1 MMGKVAR
8 ALVWHEFLER
18 SRDRWILVLTLLFV
32 LLSAGITLYG
42 KAGDMSQGEVVGPSL
57 VTLSSLLIP
66 LVGLLLG
73 FDAVVGER
81 ERRTLNLL
89 LSMPIYRWE
98 LIVAKFLGRFI
109 PLAFAILAG
118 IFAAVFLLEDGYGAA
133 LMSLIIPSLLLGA
146 SFLALG
152 ILISSVVL
160 RQATASSLLITI
172 WFLLVFFY
180 DLAILGAL
188 VVTDGSLPDAL
199 CAGLV
204 VANPVG
210 LYRIVMIQHFGGDDF
225 FSGFGMEAYI
235 PGAGVKS
242 MIWFAWIAGGL
253 LFSVFFRH
261 LKRERS

>member
-1 MMGKVAR
+1 MMGRVAR

-32 LLSAGITLYG
+32 LLSSGITLYG
-42 KAGDMSQGEVVGPSL
+42 KAGDMSQGEMVGPSL

-89 LSMPIYRWE
+89 LSMPLHRWE
-98 LIVAKFLGRFI
+98 LIVAKFLGRLI
-109 PLAFAILAG
+109 PLAAAILAG
-118 IFAAVFLLEDGYGAA
+118 ILAAVFLLEDGYGTM
-133 LMSLIIPSLLLGA
+133 LLQLIVPSLLLGA

-152 ILISSVVL
+152 IMVSSLVV

-180 DLAILGAL
+180 DLGILGAL
-188 VVTDGSLPDAL
+188 VLTDGAL
-199 CAGLV
+199 SKGLCSGLV

-210 LYRIVMIQHFGGDDF
+210 LYRVVMIRCFGGDDF

-235 PGAGVKS
+235 PGPGTEAA
-242 MIWFAWIAGGL
+242 IWLAWIAGSL
-253 LFSVFFRH
+253 LLSVLFLH
-261 LKRERS
+261 LKRERI

>member
-1 MMGKVAR
+1 MIGRVAR
-8 ALVWHEFLER
+8 ALVWHEILER

-32 LLSAGITLYG
+32 LLSGGITLYG
-42 KAGDMSQGEVVGPSL
+42 KAGDLSQGEVVGPSL

-81 ERRTLNLL
+81 ERRTLSLL
-89 LSMPIYRWE
+89 LSMPLYRWE
-98 LIVAKFLGRFI
+98 LIAAKFIGRFV

-118 IFAAVFLLEDGYGAA
+118 IFSAFFLLEDGYGSA
-133 LMSLIIPSLLLGA
+133 LLQLIVPSLLLGA

-152 ILISSVVL
+152 ILISSFVL

-180 DLAILGAL
+180 DLGILGAL
-188 VVTDGSLPDAL
+188 VVSDGALSHSL
-199 CAGLV
+199 CSGLV

-210 LYRIVMIQHFGGDDF
+210 LYRVGMIQRFGGDDF
-225 FSGFGMEAYI
+225 FAGFGMEAYI
-235 PGAGVKS
+235 PGQAAGAS
-242 MIWFAWIAGGL
+242 IWVAWIAGSL
-253 LFSVFFRH
+253 LLSVFFLH
-261 LKRERS
+261 LKRERT

>member
-1 MMGKVAR
+1 MMGRVAR
-8 ALVWHEFLER
+8 ALAWHEFLER
-18 SRDRWILVLTLLFV
+18 SRDRWILVLTLLFI

-89 LSMPIYRWE
+89 LSMPLHRWE
-98 LIVAKFLGRFI
+98 LIVAKFFGRFI
-109 PLAFAILAG
+109 PLTIAILAG
-118 IFAAVFLLEDGYGAA
+118 ILAAILLLEGGYASA
-133 LMSLIIPSLLLGA
+133 LTQLIVPSLLLGA
-146 SFLALG
+146 SFLGLG
-152 ILISSVVL
+152 ILVSSVVV

-180 DLAILGAL
+180 DLGILGAL
-188 VVTDGSLPDAL
+188 VVTDGTFSSSL
-199 CAGLV
+199 CTGLV

-210 LYRIVMIQHFGGDDF
+210 LYRIVMIERFGGDDF
-225 FSGFGMEAYI
+225 FSGFGLEAYI
-235 PGAGVKS
+235 PGPAIQS
-242 MIWFAWIAGGL
+242 AIWIAWIAGSL
-253 LFSVFFRH
+253 LLGILFLH
-261 LKRERS
+261 LRRQRA

>member
-1 MMGKVAR
+1 MGRVAR
-8 ALVWHEFLER
+8 ALIWHEFLER

-42 KAGDMSQGEVVGPSL
+42 KAGDMSQGEMVGPSL

-89 LSMPIYRWE
+89 LSMPLHRWE
-98 LIVAKFLGRFI
+98 LVVAKFVGRLI
-109 PLAFAILAG
+109 PLAVAILAG
-118 IFAAVFLLEDGYGAA
+118 IFTAIILLEDGYGAT
-133 LMSLIIPSLLLGA
+133 LTQLILPSLLLGA

-152 ILISSVVL
+152 ILVSSLVL
-160 RQATASSLLITI
+160 RQATASSFLITI

-180 DLAILGAL
+180 DLGILGAL
-188 VVTDGSLPDAL
+188 VVSDGSLSNTL
-199 CAGLV
+199 CTGLV

-210 LYRIVMIQHFGGDDF
+210 LYRIVMIQRFGGDDF
-225 FSGFGMEAYI
+225 FSGFGLEAYI
-235 PGAGVKS
+235 PGSGVQGVV
-242 MIWFAWIAGGL
+242 WLAWIAGSL
-253 LFSVFFRH
+253 LLSVFFLH
-261 LKRERS
+261 LRRERT

>member
-1 MMGKVAR
+1 MGKVAR

-42 KAGDMSQGEVVGPSL
+42 KAGDLSQGEIVGPSL

-89 LSMPIYRWE
+89 LSMPLHRWE
-98 LIVAKFLGRFI
+98 LIVAKFFGRLI
-109 PLAFAILAG
+109 PLALAILAG
-118 IFAAVFLLEDGYGAA
+118 IFTAVFLLKDGYGST
-133 LMSLIIPSLLLGA
+133 LLKLILPSLLLGS

-160 RQATASSLLITI
+160 RQATASSLLIAI

-180 DLAILGAL
+180 DLGILGAL
-188 VVTDGSLPDAL
+188 VVTDGSLSDSL
-199 CAGLV
+199 CTGLV
-204 VANPVG
+204 VANPAG
-210 LYRIVMIQHFGGDDF
+210 LYRIVMIQSFGGDDF
-225 FSGFGMEAYI
+225 FSGFGLKAYI
-235 PGAGVKS
+235 PGPAVQAA
-242 MIWFAWIAGGL
+242 IWLTWIAGSL
-253 LFSVFFRH
+253 ALSVFFLH
-261 LKRERS
+261 LKRERT

>member
-8 ALVWHEFLER
+8 ALIWHEFLER

-42 KAGDMSQGEVVGPSL
+42 KAGDLSQGEVVGPSL

-89 LSMPIYRWE
+89 LSMPLRRWE
-98 LIVAKFLGRFI
+98 LIVAKFLGRLL
-109 PLAFAILAG
+109 PLGLAILAG
-118 IFAAVFLLEDGYGAA
+118 IFAAVLLLEDGYGTA
-133 LMSLIIPSLLLGA
+133 LMQLIVPSLLLGA

-152 ILISSVVL
+152 ILVSSLVI

-180 DLAILGAL
+180 DLGILGAL
-188 VVTDGSLPDAL
+188 VVTDGALSSGL

-210 LYRIVMIQHFGGDDF
+210 LYRVVMIQRFGGDDF
-225 FSGFGMEAYI
+225 FSGFGLEAFI
-235 PGAGVKS
+235 PNWGGEVA
-242 MIWFAWIAGGL
+242 IWTAWIAGSL
-253 LFSVFFRH
+253 LLSVFFLH
-261 LKRERS
+261 LRRERT

>member
-1 MMGKVAR
+1 MGKVAR

-18 SRDRWILVLTLLFV
+18 SRDRWILVLTLLFI
-32 LLSAGITLYG
+32 LLSSGITLYG
-42 KAGDMSQGEVVGPSL
+42 KAGDMSQGEMVGPSL

-89 LSMPIYRWE
+89 LSMPLHRWE

-109 PLAFAILAG
+109 PLAVAILAG
-118 IFAAVFLLEDGYGAA
+118 ILAAVLLLEDGYGTV
-133 LMSLIIPSLLLGA
+133 LLQLVVPSLLLGA

-152 ILISSVVL
+152 IMVSSLVV

-180 DLAILGAL
+180 DLGILGAL
-188 VVTDGSLPDAL
+188 VLSDGAL
-199 CAGLV
+199 SKGLCSGLV

-210 LYRIVMIQHFGGDDF
+210 LYRVVMIRSFGGDDF
-225 FSGFGMEAYI
+225 FSGFGMESYI
-235 PGAGVKS
+235 PGPGTETA
-242 MIWFAWIAGGL
+242 IWLAWIAGSL
-253 LFSVFFRH
+253 LLAVSFLH
-261 LKRERS
+261 LRRERT

>member
-1 MMGKVAR
+1 MGKVAR

-42 KAGDMSQGEVVGPSL
+42 KAGDMSQGEIVGPSL

-73 FDAVVGER
+73 FDAVIGER

-89 LSMPIYRWE
+89 LSMPLHRWE
-98 LIVAKFLGRFI
+98 LIVAKFLGRLI
-109 PLAFAILAG
+109 PLALAILAG
-118 IFAAVFLLEDGYGAA
+118 IFTAVFLLEDAYKA
-133 LMSLIIPSLLLGA
+133 SLLQLIVPSLLLGA

-152 ILISSVVL
+152 ILISSLVL

-180 DLAILGAL
+180 DLGILGAL
-188 VVTDGSLPDAL
+188 VVSDGSLSDSL
-199 CAGLV
+199 CTGLV
-204 VANPVG
+204 VANPAG
-210 LYRIVMIQHFGGDDF
+210 LFRIVMIQRFGGDDF
-225 FSGFGMEAYI
+225 FSGFGLEAYI
-235 PGAGVKS
+235 PGPVVQAA
-242 MIWFAWIAGGL
+242 IWLTWIVGSLAL
-253 LFSVFFRH
+253 SVFFLH
-261 LKRERS
+261 LKRERT

>member
-1 MMGKVAR
+1 MMGRVAR

-18 SRDRWILVLTLLFV
+18 SRDRWILVLTILFV
-32 LLSAGITLYG
+32 LLSAGVTLYG
-42 KAGDMSQGEVVGPSL
+42 KAADMSQGEVVGPSM

-89 LSMPIYRWE
+89 LSMPLHRWE
-98 LIVAKFLGRFI
+98 LVVAKFLGRFI
-109 PLAFAILAG
+109 PLTLAILAG
-118 IFAAVFLLEDGYGAA
+118 IFAAVFLVEEGHGAA
-133 LMSLIIPSLLLGA
+133 LIRLIVPSLLLGA

-152 ILISSVVL
+152 ILISSLVV
-160 RQATASSLLITI
+160 RQATASSLLIAV

-180 DLAILGAL
+180 DLGILGAL
-188 VVTDGSLPDAL
+188 VVTDGALPAAL
-199 CAGLV
+199 CTGLV

-210 LYRIVMIQHFGGDDF
+210 LYRVVMMQSFGGEDF

-235 PGAGVKS
+235 PGVWAES
-242 MIWFAWIAGGL
+242 AIWLAWIAGSL
-253 LFSVFFRH
+253 LLSVAFLH
-261 LKRERS
+261 IKRERT

>member
-32 LLSAGITLYG
+32 LLSSGITLYG

-89 LSMPIYRWE
+89 LSMPIHRWE
-98 LIVAKFLGRFI
+98 LILAKFMGRFI

-118 IFAAVFLLEDGYGAA
+118 IFAASFMMENNDGAG
-133 LMSLIIPSLLLGA
+133 LNRLIIPSLLLGA

-152 ILISSVVL
+152 ILVSSVVL

-180 DLAILGAL
+180 DLGILGAL
-188 VVTDGSLPDAL
+188 VVTDGAFPDSL

-210 LYRIVMIQHFGGDDF
+210 LYRIVMIQSFGGDDF
-225 FSGFGMEAYI
+225 FSGFGMDAYI
-235 PGAGVKS
+235 PGPGVEAI
-242 MIWFAWIAGGL
+242 IWLGWIVGAL
-253 LFSVFFRH
+253 LMSVFFLH
-261 LKRERS
+261 IKRERT